1 MMLLYKNG
9 RFHIGKASFALPD
22 GFYLESDIEL
32 TEGSALCAW
41 DPERK
46 YLFRWQ
52 YFHDCEG
59 SARELQKWFLPDSGL
74 TPLSEVVPVSI
85 YGLTGH
91 MVLYRSYRPRYCE
104 VRLDLGAGEE
114 LSLMVET
121 REGRAEEIPA
131 SPAFRA
137 AWEGLGPGECPKR
150 EEDGFGPKN

>member
-9 RFHIGKASFALPD
+9 RFHTGKASFALPD

-52 YFHDCEG
+52 HFRDGEG

-85 YGLTGH
+85 YGL
-91 MVLYRSYRPRYCE
+91 
-104 VRLDLGAGEE
+104 
-114 LSLMVET
+114 SL
-121 REGRAEEIPA
+121 IHI
-131 SPAFRA
+131 
-137 AWEGLGPGECPKR
+137 
-150 EEDGFGPKN
+150 

>member
-1 MMLLYKNG
+1 M
-9 RFHIGKASFALPD
+9 
-22 GFYLESDIEL
+22 
-32 TEGSALCAW
+32 
-41 DPERK
+41 
-46 YLFRWQ
+46 
-52 YFHDCEG
+52 
-59 SARELQKWFLPDSGL
+59 
-74 TPLSEVVPVSI
+74 SI

-137 AWEGLGPGECPKR
+137 AWEGLGPGECPER
-150 EEDGFGPKN
+150 EKDGFGPKN